1 MRALLVVLLVVGFLA
16 RYAVWIT
23 AVLGAV
29 VVFVAECCGWRSV
42 WRAASI
48 PSMRNTPCWWTA
60 PISNTPGYSPAATV
74 AGTAN
79 TRRTKIVPSA
89 AARDGP
95 GMAELEGFDTMGT
108 TPENSTAAARA
119 IAKIR
124 VTRFKPSAP

>member
-16 RYAVWIT
+16 RYAVWIA

-29 VVFVAECCGWRSV
+29 VVFVAVLWWRSV

-95 GMAELEGFDTMGT
+95 GGDGRARGIRHDGYDTRKQHGRGQSSSKD
-108 TPENSTAAARA
+108 PGNA
-119 IAKIR
+119 
-124 VTRFKPSAP
+124 V

>member
-16 RYAVWIT
+16 RYAVWIA

-29 VVFVAECCGWRSV
+29 VVFVAVLWWRSV

-74 AGTAN
+74 ACTAN
-79 TRRTKIVPSA
+79 TRRTKIVPPA

-95 GMAELEGFDTMGT
+95 GMAELEGFDTVGT